1 MRLAIRVGPEPFDL
15 AQEEAALAAEVGH
28 AGATVS
34 FVGRVRGHDG
44 PVPLAAMELEHY
56 PGVTESEIARIAREA
71 AARWPV
77 LGCRVIHRVG
87 RLTPGESIVLVVM
100 ASAHRKAAFAAAEF
114 LMDYLKTE
122 APFWKREAFAD
133 GSGRWVEAK
142 ASDADAC
149 TRWR

>member
-1 MRLAIRVGPEPFDL
+1 MRLDIRVGPEDFNL
-15 AQEEAALAAEVGH
+15 AVEEAALIDAVGN

-56 PGVTESEIARIAREA
+56 PGVTESEIARIAAEA
-71 AARWPV
+71 AERWPV

-87 RLTPGESIVLVVM
+87 RLMPGDAIVLVVM

-122 APFWKREAFAD
+122 APFWKREWFAD

-142 ASDADAC
+142 ISDADAC
-149 TRWR
+149 DRWE